1 MPVALEKILDI
12 WLKNK
17 LFLWSLIE
25 YIGHSFSKYLKKMCI
40 MCPYGNEES
49 IQENLLFSKTLIAI
63 QKHLH
68 GQVFI
73 SYSYV

>member
-1 MPVALEKILDI
+1 
-12 WLKNK
+12 
-17 LFLWSLIE
+17 
-25 YIGHSFSKYLKKMCI
+25 
-40 MCPYGNEES
+40 MCPSGNKEI

-73 SYSYV
+73 FHSYV